1 MKTAD
6 VVAKGREFHAT
17 NHDHAQTQHVKSVE
31 FRLAHSLVDCSLE
44 QDAWYTSDPLKSN
57 YLENKKNVVLTLP
70 MISGLTS
77 TVNRMREGAMTA
89 VVFGAGFGIV
99 IVLYIAV
106 VVIEIV
112 GVWMVFT
119 KAGQPG

>member
-1 MKTAD
+1 
-6 VVAKGREFHAT
+6 
-17 NHDHAQTQHVKSVE
+17 
-31 FRLAHSLVDCSLE
+31 
-44 QDAWYTSDPLKSN
+44 
-57 YLENKKNVVLTLP
+57 
-70 MISGLTS
+70 
-77 TVNRMREGAMTA
+77 MREGAMTA